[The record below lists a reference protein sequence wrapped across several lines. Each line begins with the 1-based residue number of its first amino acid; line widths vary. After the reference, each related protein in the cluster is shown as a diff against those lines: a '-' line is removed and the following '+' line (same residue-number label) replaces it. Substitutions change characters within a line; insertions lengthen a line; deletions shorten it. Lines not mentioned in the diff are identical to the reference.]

1 MEILKNPHY
10 DFLGKTK
17 YFVTLS
23 IVFITAGLLTI
34 KTRGIRYGV
43 EFSGGTSLIA
53 RFTTPPDSGR
63 VRAAVDTEVAGA
75 VVQTYGEADTNQM
88 LIRIAGVNEAEL
100 DVHARKVIES
110 LDRTYPENKVVESST
125 EVVGPIVGQELRQK
139 AIQLTAWG
147 LVFQL
152 IYIWFRFKG
161 FIWGTAA
168 SLAALHD
175 VLVCVGFLAFFN
187 YEITLNV
194 IAALLTLVGY
204 SVNDTIV
211 IFDRVRENLRQ
222 RRKDPMAKVLND
234 SINQTLT
241 RTLIA
246 NGVTF
251 LAVFGLYLFG
261 GEVLRAF
268 GFAMV
273 VGVLVGTYSTIFI
286 ATPLVLWWS
295 GISQRRRSSTAKAA
309 L

>member
-10 DFLGKTK
+10 DFLGKTR

-23 IVFITAGLLTI
+23 IVFITAGMLTI
-34 KTRGIRYGV
+34 RTRGIRYGV
-43 EFSGGTSLIA
+43 EFSGGTSLIV
-53 RFTTPPDSGR
+53 RFTAPPQTDR
-63 VRAAVDTEVAGA
+63 VREAVDKETTGA
-75 VVQTYGEADTNQM
+75 VVQTYGEAGSNQM

-100 DVHARKVIES
+100 DTHARKVIES
-110 LDRTYPENKVVESST
+110 LDKAYSENKVLESSS
-125 EVVGPIVGQELRQK
+125 EIVGPIVGQELRQK

-147 LVFQL
+147 LLFQL

-175 VLVCVGFLAFFN
+175 VLICVGFLAFFN

-222 RRKDPMAKVLND
+222 RRKDPLAKVLND

-295 GISQRRRSSTAKAA
+295 GVSQRRRSSTARAA